1 MKYSDTINLI
11 KLYEDYTG
19 TGNQSN
25 YPSGVHNDNKN
36 SYTTQL
42 NGPGNGP
49 TTPPGGAPNVG
60 DIFEFPSVDNISAE
74 ELLKLFKQKVKKEI
88 QAAKDKE
95 MKYALSRFKKLYS
108 FLIELN
114 NPETDEE

>member
-1 MKYSDTINLI
+1 MKHLDTINLI
-11 KLYEDYTG
+11 KLYEDYSS

-25 YPSGVHNDNKN
+25 YPSGVTTDSKN

-42 NGPGNGP
+42 NGPGNGE
-49 TTPPGGAPNVG
+49 TTPPGGNPNTG
-60 DIFEFPSVDNISAE
+60 DIIEFPSIDEVSKE
-74 ELLKLFKQKVKKEI
+74 ELLKIIKTRVKQEIETAKE
-88 QAAKDKE
+88 KE
-95 MKYALSRFKKLYS
+95 MQYALSRFKKLYS